1 LAGSPVS
8 RPRIQWNKTFRR
20 QFPDISRCPQKK
32 LRTPA
37 SFCPVEVDDDRSDQ
51 GNDDNTVCAEDDR
64 QDPSE
69 VRNSSQVAESD
80 RGHNGKAVPQGVC
93 KLASFFYD

>member
-1 LAGSPVS
+1 M
-8 RPRIQWNKTFRR
+8 
-20 QFPDISRCPQKK
+20 
-32 LRTPA
+32 PA
-37 SFCPVEVDDDRSDQ
+37 EKAADTCFFFPVEVDDDRSDQ

>member
-1 LAGSPVS
+1 M
-8 RPRIQWNKTFRR
+8 
-20 QFPDISRCPQKK
+20 
-32 LRTPA
+32 PA
-37 SFCPVEVDDDRSDQ
+37 EKAADTCFFFPVEVDDDRSDQ

-80 RGHNGKAVPQGVC
+80 RGRQDPSEVRNSSQVAESDRGHNGKAVPQGVC